1 MSEKPALII
10 GPESRFFR
18 TDLMLESR
26 LAKISRP
33 PDGFRIDL
41 VPVRTELLA
50 LAHQAQSEGRS
61 VYLAEDLPDDLV
73 EAAANHFGLEII
85 PKDEA
90 AHDRL
95 NARFGAGQWQLAPA
109 TPPTAP
115 GFKTLL
121 KPMRP
126 HQWVKNILLFLPIVA
141 AHAFSWDKLGLAL
154 LGFIAFSAAAS
165 SIYIVNDLLDL
176 EADRLH
182 ATKKNRPFASGLV
195 PLQTGLWEFVLLVGV
210 ALGISAVLGLT
221 FAIVIVIYMVTS
233 LLYSFRLKRM
243 RWLDIGIL
251 AALYTLR
258 VIGGAAASQVDTTI
272 ALLLF
277 IFPVFL
283 SLGAVKRLTEV
294 TLATTDA
301 RLPGRGYARK
311 DRGELL
317 YVAVGAVIAALLAY
331 FFYTIGSHAERRYPD
346 QPLLQLAILPIAWW
360 MIRMVRLGYLGQMD
374 HDPIVFALR
383 DRRGLG
389 LIMIALSLMFWAAGL
404 WQKWFGF

>member
-1 MSEKPALII
+1 MSDKPALII
-10 GPESRFFR
+10 GPDSDFFR
-18 TDLMLESR
+18 TDPALELR
-26 LAKISRP
+26 LAKVSPP
-33 PDGFRIDL
+33 PDGFRVDL
-41 VPVRTELLA
+41 LPIRPDLLA
-50 LAHQAQSEGRS
+50 LAHQAQSQGRA
-61 VYLAEDLPDDLV
+61 VYLAADLPADMIAP
-73 EAAANHFGLEII
+73 AADHFGMEII
-85 PKDEA
+85 PKDESSES
-90 AHDRL
+90 RFNL
-95 NARFGAGQWQLAPA
+95 RFGPGNWELAKAPA
-109 TPPTAP
+109 LARP
-115 GFKTLL
+115 GLRALL

-126 HQWVKNILLFLPIVA
+126 HQWVKNILLFLPILA
-141 AHAFSWDKLGLAL
+141 AHAFTWEALSLAL
-154 LGFIAFSAAAS
+154 LGFVAFSAAAS

-195 PLQTGLWEFVLLVGV
+195 PLQTGLWEFAGLALM
-210 ALGISAVLGLT
+210 ALGIAAFLGPVFAV
-221 FAIVIVIYMVTS
+221 VIVIYMVTS

-258 VIGGAAASQVDTTI
+258 VIGGAAAAQVDTTI

-277 IFPVFL
+277 VFPVFL

-294 TLATTDA
+294 TLATSDA

-311 DRGELL
+311 DRTELL
-317 YVAVGAVIAALLAY
+317 YVAIGAVIAALLAY
-331 FFYTIGSHAERRYPD
+331 FFYTISAHAERRYPD
-346 QPLLQLAILPIAWW
+346 QSLLQLALLPIAWW
-360 MIRMVRLGYLGQMD
+360 MIRMVRLGYHGQMD

-389 LIMIALSLMFWAAGL
+389 LIMFALSLMFWAAGL